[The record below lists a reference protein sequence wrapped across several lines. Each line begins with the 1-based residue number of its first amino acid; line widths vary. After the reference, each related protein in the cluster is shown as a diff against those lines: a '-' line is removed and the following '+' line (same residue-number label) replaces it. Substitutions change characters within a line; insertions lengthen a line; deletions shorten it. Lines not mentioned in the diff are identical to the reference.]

1 MKYSNLIALR
11 ELRIQEKAIKAH
23 IDEIIDAATDE
34 AVAVLAAQGLDR
46 GEFTIEN
53 DLKFQLQRTD
63 VFHLED
69 HHKYQSEE
77 AVEWRKK
84 NKERTNYQSKAK
96 ACTASM
102 AGLLK
107 TFLELNPDKQ
117 PDEIKL
123 VLKVVESDKRES
135 NKEKIA

>member
-11 ELRIQEKAIKAH
+11 ELRIQEKAIKAR

-46 GEFTIEN
+46 GELTIEN

-77 AVEWRKK
+77 AVQWRKM
-84 NKERTNYQSKAK
+84 NKERTNHQSKAK

-123 VLKVVESDKRES
+123 VLKVVESV
-135 NKEKIA
+135 KEKERTKE

>member
-1 MKYSNLIALR
+1 MKYSYLIALR
-11 ELRIQEKAIKAH
+11 ELRIQEKAIKAR

-34 AVAVLAAQGLDR
+34 AVAILAAQGLDR

-77 AVEWRKK
+77 AVQWRKM
-84 NKERTNYQSKAK
+84 NKERTNHQSKAK

-123 VLKVVESDKRES
+123 VLKVVESV
-135 NKEKIA
+135 KEKERTKE